1 MALRLQLQVA
11 CAAGDETPDAGQV
24 ESWAAAA
31 LKKIGRDGG
40 ELTVR
45 VVGITEMAD
54 LNHRYRQKP
63 GSTNL
68 GSTNP
73 DSTNPGPTN
82 PEPTNPVP
90 TNVLSFPFNAD
101 GLPLDILGDV
111 VVCAP
116 LVASEAASRGQPL
129 MDHWAHLVIHG
140 TLHLCGFDHQ
150 QDDEAER
157 MESLERDILAEL
169 GIAYPWA
176 AS

>member
-63 GSTNL
+63 GP
-68 GSTNP
+68 TNP
-73 DSTNPGPTN
+73 DSDQSRPDNPDP
-82 PEPTNPVP
+82 NPVP

-129 MDHWAHLVIHG
+129 MEHWAHLVIHG